1 MKELKN
7 RFTELKLSAIR
18 LDYLSKTI
26 DFLEKHGKVVVVR
39 MPVNKIPYDIE
50 NSAVPDFDNII
61 LNITKSKSSVYQL
74 QQLS

>member
-1 MKELKN
+1 M
-7 RFTELKLSAIR
+7 
-18 LDYLSKTI
+18 
-26 DFLEKHGKVVVVR
+26 VVR
-39 MPVNKIPYDIE
+39 MPISKIPYDIE